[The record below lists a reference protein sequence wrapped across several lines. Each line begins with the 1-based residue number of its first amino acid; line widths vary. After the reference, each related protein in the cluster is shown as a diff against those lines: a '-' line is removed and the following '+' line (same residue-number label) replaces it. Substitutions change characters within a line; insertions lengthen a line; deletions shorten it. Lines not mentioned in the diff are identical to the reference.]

1 MILEARGLSK
11 AYDGVAALRDVSFT
25 VDAGER
31 VAMIGPNGAG
41 KTTCFNLLNGQLA
54 PDAGDILLEGRSIR
68 GMAPRRIWRRGVG
81 RTFQVAQT
89 FSSMTVRENVQ
100 VALASHFRGLWN
112 FFGGFAAAGAL
123 CTATNALLRV
133 HGVMKQSARHA
144 LHLRTDRLRRFI
156 FSASPCP
163 RFPAFTNALVALR
176 IREVRRSEFNRPAPR
191 ARDYAA

>member
-1 MILEARGLSK
+1 MRGFCSGCD
-11 AYDGVAALRDVSFT
+11 AATMECSAGGVRSLTLGDFQ
-25 VDAGER
+25 
-31 VAMIGPNGAG
+31 
-41 KTTCFNLLNGQLA
+41 TC
-54 PDAGDILLEGRSIR
+54 RSWK
-68 GMAPRRIWRRGVG
+68 M
-81 RTFQVAQT
+81 
-89 FSSMTVRENVQ
+89 
-100 VALASHFRGLWN
+100 WN